1 MKKTPTLFLIVFWAS
16 TSITPLLA
24 QWVQTN
30 GPYGA
35 EIRCLAVSGTNLF
48 AGTNGEGVFRST
60 DNGNSWTVSGLTNRS
75 VYALAVLDNNLFAG
89 TLDGVFLSTDN
100 GTSWTRVGYEYTG
113 LKYTSVRAFAI
124 SGTNIFAGTGGGGVF
139 LSTNSGLSWA
149 PAGLTHVNVRSLA
162 VNGTNIFAGTNGSG
176 VFCSTDSGKSWT
188 EASTGLTFTYVYC
201 LAVSP
206 NGTGGI
212 NLFAGT
218 WDGIFLSID
227 NGKSWIAV
235 NTGLICTDISALAV
249 SGMNLFA
256 GTLDGVVWRRQLPE
270 MVTSVEALSTNL
282 PAHFSLSQNYPNPFN
297 PVTTITFG
305 LPSEPYVSLKVFD
318 GLGREVAALISEELS
333 AGNYAHKWNAESLP
347 SGVYFYSMS
356 AEPISGDRN
365 DSFIETK
372 KLILMK

>member
-89 TLDGVFLSTDN
+89 TLDGV
-100 GTSWTRVGYEYTG
+100 
-113 LKYTSVRAFAI
+113 
-124 SGTNIFAGTGGGGVF
+124 
-139 LSTNSGLSWA
+139 
-149 PAGLTHVNVRSLA
+149 
-162 VNGTNIFAGTNGSG
+162 
-176 VFCSTDSGKSWT
+176 
-188 EASTGLTFTYVYC
+188 
-201 LAVSP
+201 
-206 NGTGGI
+206 
-212 NLFAGT
+212 
-218 WDGIFLSID
+218 
-227 NGKSWIAV
+227 
-235 NTGLICTDISALAV
+235 
-249 SGMNLFA
+249 
-256 GTLDGVVWRRQLPE
+256 VWRRQLPE

-305 LPSEPYVSLKVFD
+305 LPSESYVSLKVFD
-318 GLGREVAALISEELS
+318 GLGREVATLISEELS